1 MTDPVTI
8 VLLGEPVPFAHRQ
21 TKAGRRYTPSK
32 QKNEHAALRLI
43 AQQEMSGREPFEGA
57 LVMELLAERKIPA
70 SWSMKKKNAAILGL
84 IRPTS
89 KPDLDNYIKQAK
101 DALKGVVWLDDAQ
114 VVEYKRP
121 RKVYGKQP
129 KLVITV
135 SELAGSHKRS

>member
-21 TKAGRRYTPSK
+21 TKDGRRYKPQK
-32 QKNEHAALRLI
+32 QANEHAALRKI
-43 AQQEMSGREPFEGA
+43 AQGEMAGRLPLEGA
-57 LVMELLAERKIPA
+57 LVMALYAELKIPR

-84 IRPTS
+84 TRPTS
-89 KPDLDNYIKQAK
+89 KPDLVNIIKQAE
-101 DALKGVVWLDDAQ
+101 DALNGVVWLDDAQ
-114 VVEYKRP
+114 VVEYDRP

-135 SELAGSHKRS
+135 SKL